1 MWFFYDFIL
10 SWENRFKFLIFS
22 LFNFLWSHTVAI
34 YENLWVSQ
42 PGTQIFS
49 IKAHTK
55 AMLMIPIPNES
66 VNQYCATIIPTENQD
81 FGTDI

>member
-1 MWFFYDFIL
+1 MISY
-10 SWENRFKFLIFS
+10 SG
-22 LFNFLWSHTVAI
+22 
-34 YENLWVSQ
+34 NLWKLMGFQ

-66 VNQYCATIIPTENQD
+66 VNQYCATIIPTENQY